1 LVYNTKEKGNI
12 VPGFK
17 HKYKRNFHSRKR
29 TQPRDREVPKIK
41 PSIDPRLRSVF
52 SRIGVP
58 ENKAFTPDPFQL
70 EALSAITKSDCLV
83 SAPTG
88 SGKTWIAVEAIERI
102 HKAGGRSWYASPLKA
117 LSNSKYVEF
126 GERFGRANVGIV
138 TGDRVENPDAPITV
152 GTTEILRNQLYDA
165 MYRGEDLAS
174 DLVILDEAH
183 FLGDEERGVVWEETI
198 IYLPVRIPLLLL
210 SATIGNS
217 HQIAG
222 WIRQVRGKTC
232 TVIEERGR
240 PVPLFPLFFN
250 PTGRLIPLLGRNG
263 PDKKVLDYLHNPK
276 SPSIVRARRLPPFGE
291 ILGVLRRYNLLPA
304 IFFLK
309 SRSDCDNALD
319 LCTNDEGHRR
329 RPRLNSRIDELIRQ
343 YPRLERHA
351 QLRHLRNSGVASHH
365 SGQLPLWKMAVED
378 LMAGGLLDAVFATST
393 VAAGINVPAR
403 SIVFLNSD
411 RYNGSKFLP
420 LTATELHQMTGRAG
434 RRGMDNIGF
443 AVAVPGPYMDVPL
456 VATLLRSQPEDVVS
470 QIKVDFSMVLNLLLS
485 HDLDQIKDL
494 LFRSFASYQNQERLE
509 KDLDD
514 KLSKAGKALMEQLP
528 HSLCGSPESV
538 LSLSRKM
545 AAMRKDL
552 HALADEIERVE
563 NNQSKLYNLV
573 PGRLF
578 LDTRSRPY
586 CVVKIHTRR
595 DTTGVLACRVTYRAR
610 KKKPPNIRFFTPEKV
625 LVLLDKIVAIPP
637 AEDHMAIQACLSEAL
652 PGEMPPPLESL
663 PLGEEGAAKIQPLKD
678 RILFL
683 EGERDRLICSRCSHF
698 NLCHGRGNKPF
709 RRALQDFSRLWDAA
723 NAVKEEIWAD
733 FMQHLS
739 FLKLEGYVNPDDTLT
754 GDGIWASQL
763 RLDQPLM
770 IAEALRLGLFPDS
783 DPALLAA
790 LVATFVYDKD
800 IEVEFDH
807 TKVPKELIAV
817 FTAMKQGLFPF
828 TDRKTV
834 HGFPVKPIPLWVAAT
849 IYAWAR
855 GLDWEHVVR
864 IGGMNEGHLAMLIS
878 RTADNLRQMVSL
890 TRVYPAVARTANDAI
905 PCIMREPVFFD

>member
-1 LVYNTKEKGNI
+1 

-17 HKYKRNFHSRKR
+17 RKYKRIFLNQKR
-29 TQPRDREVPKIK
+29 IQPRDHEVPKIK
-41 PSIDPRLRSVF
+41 ASIDSRLRSVF

-58 ENKAFTPDPFQL
+58 EKREFTPDPFQV
-70 EALSAITKSDCLV
+70 EALSAITKNDCLV

-102 HKAGGRSWYASPLKA
+102 HKGGGRSWYASPLKA

-126 GERFGRANVGIV
+126 GKRFGKANVGIV

-165 MYRGEDLAS
+165 MYRGEDMAS

-217 HQIAG
+217 RQIAG
-222 WIRQVRGKTC
+222 WMHHLRGKAC

-240 PVPLFPLFFN
+240 PVPLFPLFFH
-250 PTGRLIPLLGRNG
+250 PTGRLIPLLGRKG
-263 PDKKVLDYLHNPK
+263 PDKKVLDFLHNPK
-276 SPSIVRARRLPPFGE
+276 SPSIAKARSLPPFGE
-291 ILGVLRRYNLLPA
+291 IIEVLRRYNLLPV

-319 LCTNDEGHRR
+319 LCTNDEGRR
-329 RPRLNSRIDELIRQ
+329 RSPRRNSRIDEFIKQ
-343 YPRLERHA
+343 CPRLERHA
-351 QLRHLRNSGVASHH
+351 QLRYLRNNAVASHH

-403 SIVFLNSD
+403 SIAFLNSD
-411 RYNGSKFLP
+411 RYNGYRFVP

-443 AVAVPGPYMDVPL
+443 AIAIPGPYMDVHL
-456 VATLLRSQPEDVVS
+456 VATLLRSQPEDVIS
-470 QIKVDFSMVLNLLLS
+470 RIRVDFSMVLNLLLS
-485 HDLDQIKDL
+485 HDLDQIRDL
-494 LFRSFASYQNQERLE
+494 LFRSFSSYQNQEHLD
-509 KDLDD
+509 KNLDD
-514 KLSKAGKALMEQLP
+514 KLAKAGKFLMEQLP

-538 LSLSRKM
+538 LALSRRM
-545 AAMRKDL
+545 ASMRKDL
-552 HALADEIERVE
+552 QALAEETERVE
-563 NNQSKLYNLV
+563 NNQSKLSNLV

-578 LDTRSRPY
+578 LDTQSRPY
-586 CVVKIHTRR
+586 CVVRIHTRR
-595 DTTGVLACRVTYRAR
+595 DTTGVLACRVKYRAKR
-610 KKKPPNIRFFTPEKV
+610 KKPPKMRFFTPERV
-625 LVLLDKIVAIPP
+625 LVVLDKIVIIPS
-637 AEDHMAIQACLSEAL
+637 AEDYMAMQACLSEAL
-652 PGEMPPPLESL
+652 SGEMPLPLEAL
-663 PLGEEGAAKIQPLKD
+663 PLGEEGAAKIKPLKD
-678 RILFL
+678 RMLFL
-683 EGERDRLICSRCSHF
+683 EGERDRLICTRCSHF
-698 NLCHGRGNKPF
+698 SLCHGRGTKQF
-709 RRALQDFSRLWDAA
+709 RAALRDFSRLWDAA
-723 NAVKEEIWAD
+723 NAVREEIWAD
-733 FMQHLS
+733 FIRHLS
-739 FLKLEGYVNPDDTLT
+739 FLKLEDYVNADNTLT
-754 GDGIWASQL
+754 EDGIWASQL

-783 DPALLAA
+783 DPPLLAA

-807 TKVPKELIAV
+807 TKAPKELLAV
-817 FTAMKQGLFPF
+817 FTAMKQSLFPF
-828 TDRKTV
+828 MERKTV

-849 IYAWAR
+849 IYAWAK
-855 GLDWEHVVR
+855 GLDWEQVLQ

-878 RTADNLRQMVSL
+878 RTADNLRQIVSL
-890 TRVYPAVARTANDAI
+890 TDVYPAVARIANDAI
-905 PCIMREPVFFD
+905 TGIMREPVFFD